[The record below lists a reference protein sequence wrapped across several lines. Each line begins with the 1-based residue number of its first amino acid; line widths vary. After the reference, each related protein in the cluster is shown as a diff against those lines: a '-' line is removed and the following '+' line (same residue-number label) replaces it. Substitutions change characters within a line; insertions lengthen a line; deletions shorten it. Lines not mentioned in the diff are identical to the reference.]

1 MFKKLSL
8 FILSLLLITGCTTQT
23 EKKSFNIVVTNFP
36 CYDFVRAI
44 TKNDDNVSIKM
55 LIRPGMD
62 AHSYEPSP
70 QDMVA
75 IKESDLFFYVGG
87 ESDEWV
93 DNLTTDMNPKRIVKM
108 IDLVSHLRPEEHVK
122 GMQEEKGEEHEDHE
136 EHEEHE
142 EYDEHVWTSPQNA
155 MEIVAGL
162 NKKIC
167 SLDKTHES
175 IFDKNAENYI
185 KQIASV
191 DSSFKRIVKNAK
203 RKDIVVGDRFPLL
216 YFAKEYGLT
225 YSAAFP
231 GCSEQTETSAS
242 TISYLIDKVKKNHN
256 PVIFKIELSNGQIA
270 RTISEE
276 TGAKVLTIQS
286 MHNVSEE
293 DFNKGETYV
302 SIMRKNA
309 QAIKEALQ

>member
-1 MFKKLSL
+1 MLKKISL
-8 FILSLLLITGCTTQT
+8 FILSLLLMTGCTTET
-23 EKKSFNIVVTNFP
+23 KKKSFNIVVTNFP

-44 TKNDDNVSIKM
+44 TKNDQDISIKM
-55 LIRPGMD
+55 LIKPGMD
-62 AHSYEPSP
+62 SHSYEPSP

-93 DNLTTDMNPKRIVKM
+93 DSLLADMDSKRIVKM
-108 IDLVSHLRPEEHVK
+108 LDLVSHLQHEEHVE
-122 GMQEEKGEEHEDHE
+122 GMEEEKHE
-136 EHEEHE
+136 EHDEHEE
-142 EYDEHVWTSPQNA
+142 EYDEHVWASPKNA
-155 MEIVAGL
+155 MEIVSGL
-162 NKKIC
+162 NKRMC
-167 SLDKTHES
+167 ALDQKHAS
-175 IFDKNAENYI
+175 KFDENTENYI

-191 DSSFKRIVKNAK
+191 DSSFKQIVKQAK

-231 GCSEQTETSAS
+231 GCSEQTEPSAS
-242 TISYLIDKVKKNHN
+242 TISYLIDKVKKDHN

-276 TGAKVLTIQS
+276 TDAKVLTIQS
-286 MHNVSEE
+286 MHNVSAE
-293 DFNKGETYV
+293 DFDNGETYV

-309 QAIKEALQ
+309 KAVKEALQ

>member
-1 MFKKLSL
+1 MLKKIGL
-8 FILSLLLITGCTTQT
+8 FLLSLLLFTGCTTQS

-44 TKNDDNVSIKM
+44 TKNDSDISIKM
-55 LIRPGMD
+55 LIKPGMD
-62 AHSYEPSP
+62 SHSYEPTP
-70 QDMVA
+70 QDMIA

-93 DNLTTDMNPKRIVKM
+93 DSLLSDMNPKRIVKM
-108 IDLVSHLRPEEHVK
+108 LELVSDLQLEEHVE
-122 GMQEEKGEEHEDHE
+122 GMQEEKHE

-142 EYDEHVWTSPQNA
+142 EYDEHVWTSPKNA
-155 MEIVAGL
+155 MEIVKGL
-162 NKKIC
+162 NKKMC
-167 SLDKTHES
+167 ALDQAHASK
-175 IFDKNAENYI
+175 FNKNAENYI

-191 DSSFKRIVKNAK
+191 GSSFKQVVKNAK

-231 GCSEQTETSAS
+231 GCSEQTEPSAA
-242 TISYLIDKVKKNHN
+242 TISYLIDKVKRDHN
-256 PVIFKIELSNGQIA
+256 SVIFKIELSNGQIA

-276 TGAKVLTIQS
+276 TGAQVLTIQS
-286 MHNVSEE
+286 MHNVSAE
-293 DFNKGETYV
+293 DFNNGETYV
-302 SIMRKNA
+302 SIMRKNVKA
-309 QAIKEALQ
+309 VKEALQ

>member
-1 MFKKLSL
+1 M
-8 FILSLLLITGCTTQT
+8 
-23 EKKSFNIVVTNFP
+23 
-36 CYDFVRAI
+36 
-44 TKNDDNVSIKM
+44 VS
-55 LIRPGMD
+55 
-62 AHSYEPSP
+62 
-70 QDMVA
+70 

-93 DNLTTDMNPKRIVKM
+93 DSLTADMDSKRIVKM
-108 IDLVSHLRPEEHVK
+108 LDLVSHLQHEEHVE
-122 GMQEEKGEEHEDHE
+122 GMEEEKHE
-136 EHEEHE
+136 EHDEHEE
-142 EYDEHVWTSPQNA
+142 EYDEHVWTSPKNA
-155 MEIVAGL
+155 MEIVSGL
-162 NKKIC
+162 NKIMC
-167 SLDKTHES
+167 DLDQKHASKFNE
-175 IFDKNAENYI
+175 NAEKYI

-191 DSSFKRIVKNAK
+191 DSSFKGIVKDAK

-231 GCSEQTETSAS
+231 GCSEQTEPSAS
-242 TISYLIDKVKKNHN
+242 TISYLIDKVKKDHN

-286 MHNVSEE
+286 MHNVSAE
-293 DFNKGETYV
+293 DFNNGETYV

-309 QAIKEALQ
+309 KALKEALQ